1 MVAAMHTRTVNDKTA
16 FGLRTTDLRNIAI
29 GFAAAIL
36 LVMVA
41 GQMSDSGSA
50 SVLDETAEKR
60 FAAPT
65 FYSTDVTTVDEDVA
79 YSYTVLALDT
89 DGDDITLTV
98 PTIPSFLS
106 FTQTDTDS
114 NAAGSLTGTPDD
126 DDVGAHTVTLQAEDA
141 NGDTAQHTFTVTV
154 AQINDEPTL
163 SASAASSP
171 TFTEGDSNGPSL
183 FTGAAVADSDSQVV
197 QTFQEIVI
205 TVTNVAD
212 SSEFLTIDG
221 SDCDI
226 DTTSASSVANTATNA
241 GLCAVSVTG
250 TTSTV
255 TWTADVGNE
264 LSNAEMIILVNALSY
279 TNTDDDPT
287 ASNHRVITI
296 TTMEDS
302 GATGGSNDNS
312 VTVSISNTVDLVAVN
327 DAPSVTGGNA
337 GAVTEDAGT
346 TTASSTVTSSDAE
359 GDTITWS
366 CSGCADAG
374 ATQTK
379 TGTYGSF
386 VLTEATGAW
395 VYTLDNT
402 DDQTNE
408 LDEDD
413 SVSDT
418 LTVAAS
424 DGALSGSGTVTVT
437 ITGNNDA
444 TSAGA
449 DQTGAITEDAGTTTS
464 TGTVAGT
471 DVDDEAAITYA
482 CSGCAD
488 VGATQTKTGTYGAW
502 VLTEASGAWVYTID
516 NTDSDTN
523 ALDES
528 ETVDEGA
535 LTVTATDSDQGSS
548 NTDTMTITITI
559 TGNNDV
565 YTAGSDQTGA
575 VTEDSGADVT
585 GTVADTDPDG
595 DASITFA
602 CSGCSDAG
610 ATQTTTG
617 TYGGWTLTEATGA
630 WV

>member
-1 MVAAMHTRTVNDKTA
+1 MVAAMHIRTENDKTA

-29 GFAAAIL
+29 GLAAAIL

-296 TTMEDS
+296 TTME
-302 GATGGSNDNS
+302 GIKN
-312 VTVSISNTVDLVAVN
+312 
-327 DAPSVTGGNA
+327 
-337 GAVTEDAGT
+337 
-346 TTASSTVTSSDAE
+346 
-359 GDTITWS
+359 
-366 CSGCADAG
+366 
-374 ATQTK
+374 
-379 TGTYGSF
+379 
-386 VLTEATGAW
+386 
-395 VYTLDNT
+395 
-402 DDQTNE
+402 
-408 LDEDD
+408 
-413 SVSDT
+413 
-418 LTVAAS
+418 
-424 DGALSGSGTVTVT
+424 
-437 ITGNNDA
+437 
-444 TSAGA
+444 
-449 DQTGAITEDAGTTTS
+449 
-464 TGTVAGT
+464 
-471 DVDDEAAITYA
+471 
-482 CSGCAD
+482 
-488 VGATQTKTGTYGAW
+488 
-502 VLTEASGAWVYTID
+502 
-516 NTDSDTN
+516 
-523 ALDES
+523 
-528 ETVDEGA
+528 
-535 LTVTATDSDQGSS
+535 
-548 NTDTMTITITI
+548 
-559 TGNNDV
+559 
-565 YTAGSDQTGA
+565 
-575 VTEDSGADVT
+575 
-585 GTVADTDPDG
+585 
-595 DASITFA
+595 
-602 CSGCSDAG
+602 
-610 ATQTTTG
+610 
-617 TYGGWTLTEATGA
+617 
-630 WV
+630 